1 GRSRARAARAAPRDR
16 STCGAQYTYAARPR
30 MPQPLVIYGGPMN
43 GEEKRVA
50 SLGVDSVQQGN
61 KQWWTE
67 HTMSYDWHNEIGA
80 PQFSAPW
87 YDAIDQRFI
96 ESARLYGND
105 QSPFDRI
112 IPFDRLAGAD
122 VLEIGCGMGLHTELM
137 ARAGA
142 RVTALDLSPT
152 SAEATPRRLALK
164 GLSGKVQEGD
174 AESLPFDAKS
184 FDFVWSWGVIHHSS
198 RTGRVVREIARVC
211 RPNAQVRV
219 MVYNRNGAWAYSIL
233 VRDHLMKRRFLRH
246 SFEETLYHSSDGFTA
261 RFYVK
266 EQFEDLFRTF
276 FDDVSSELMGQE
288 SDVVPLPRQLRK
300 FALKLLPEPYQK
312 AAQARRGSFIFLTAK
327 RPNL

>member
-1 GRSRARAARAAPRDR
+1 
-16 STCGAQYTYAARPR
+16 
-30 MPQPLVIYGGPMN
+30 MN
-43 GEEKRVA
+43 GETKRSA
-50 SLGVDSVQQGN
+50 ALGVESVQQGN
-61 KQWWTE
+61 KQWWTD

-80 PQFSAPW
+80 PRFSTEW
-87 YDAIDQRFI
+87 FDAIDQRFI
-96 ESARLYGND
+96 QGARLYGTD
-105 QSPFDRI
+105 QRPFDRI

-142 RVTALDLSPT
+142 RVTAVDLSPT
-152 SAEATPRRLALK
+152 SVEATSRRLALK
-164 GLSGKVQEGD
+164 GLTGQIQEGD
-174 AESLPFDAKS
+174 AESLPFPAKS

-211 RPNAQVRV
+211 RPNAEVRV

-233 VRDHLMKRRFLRH
+233 VRDHLLGRRFLQH

-276 FDDVSSELMGQE
+276 FENVSSELMGQE
-288 SDVVPLPRQLRK
+288 SDVVPLPRQVRK
-300 FALKLLPEPYQK
+300 FAIKLLPEWYQK
-312 AAQARRGSFIFLTAK
+312 SAQARRGSFIFLTAQH
-327 RPNL
+327 PVG

>member
-1 GRSRARAARAAPRDR
+1 
-16 STCGAQYTYAARPR
+16 
-30 MPQPLVIYGGPMN
+30 MLVLLAMN
-43 GEEKRVA
+43 GESKRST
-50 SLGVDSVQQGN
+50 SLGVESVQEGN
-61 KQWWTE
+61 KRWWTD
-67 HTMSYDWHNEIGA
+67 HTMSYDWHNEIEA
-80 PQFSAPW
+80 PRFSAAW
-87 YDAIDQRFI
+87 FDAIDQRFI
-96 ESARLYGND
+96 QGARLYGTD
-105 QSPFDRI
+105 AQPFDRI

-142 RVTALDLSPT
+142 KVTAVDLSPT
-152 SAEATPRRLALK
+152 SVEATTRRLALK
-164 GLSGKVQEGD
+164 GLPGRVQEAD
-174 AESLPFDAKS
+174 AESLSFPSKS

-211 RPNAQVRV
+211 RPNAEVRV

-233 VRDHLMKRRFLRH
+233 VRDHLLGRRFLRH

-276 FDDVSSELMGQE
+276 FENVSSVLMGQE

-300 FALKLLPEPYQK
+300 YALKLLSERYQK
-312 AAQARRGSFIFLTAK
+312 DAQARRGSFIFLSAQCPTS
-327 RPNL
+327 